1 MLVFS
6 EIGGKALLWD
16 GRQTLLRRGRRR
28 RPTEE
33 ADGVFLTFFMIGRA
47 DGLTDEVVKIGSDRA
62 KSGGTRR

>member
-16 GRQTLLRRGRRR
+16 GRQTLLRR

-47 DGLTDEVVKIGSDRA
+47 DGLMDEVVKIGSDRA